1 MFCTK
6 RFCSISSTNIS
17 AVKCWRRE
25 GWFCFL
31 FVFKQFSYKMVLKK
45 KKKLYGKGMVIRN
58 PWVLIQAIEML
69 LWAFKLNAQ
78 ANITIQL
85 QKVEFLCGKAQDLPK

>member
-1 MFCTK
+1 
-6 RFCSISSTNIS
+6 
-17 AVKCWRRE
+17 
-25 GWFCFL
+25 
-31 FVFKQFSYKMVLKK
+31 
-45 KKKLYGKGMVIRN
+45 MVIRN

-85 QKVEFLCGKAQDLPK
+85 QKVEFRCGKAQDLPK

>member
-1 MFCTK
+1 
-6 RFCSISSTNIS
+6 
-17 AVKCWRRE
+17 
-25 GWFCFL
+25 
-31 FVFKQFSYKMVLKK
+31 
-45 KKKLYGKGMVIRN
+45 MVIRN

-69 LWAFKLNAQ
+69 LWAFKLNTQ